1 MVSMIWKWLN
11 ERWPL
16 SQLIHLSLDEE
27 ITGGSSFAYTLG
39 SATLTVFIL
48 QAVTGVLQLF
58 FYVPTVD
65 HAYDSISF
73 LRTDVAFGWLVN
85 GLHYWGANAM
95 VVLICL
101 HLARVFVW
109 GAYKHPREMTW
120 LLGVGLL
127 MVTMGL
133 SFTGGPLPWD
143 QRGYW
148 AAEVGTS
155 IPGSIP
161 VVGDIIKHAMRGG
174 EEMGQLTLS
183 RLFAVHTSILPP
195 TLLALIVAHLIAFRR
210 FGSTGPWDEAKR
222 TVTGPF
228 WPDQVFKDAVVA
240 TCIVL
245 ILVSLVVFTPKPF
258 SGPADPLDT
267 SYIPKPEWNFL
278 FLYQALKFF
287 PGRLEPVGA
296 VGVPTL
302 LVSLLILL
310 PFIDRRPDR
319 NPSRRHVAMMCGAA
333 LAAVLAG
340 LTVAGYYSTP
350 SGEEVPTVS
359 APLPV
364 RGTVPAGTQ
373 KGMQLFRSTG
383 CTACH
388 RINGKGGVIGPDL
401 SQEGARGRTREWLIT
416 QIRDPKKHFPDTVM
430 PSYTTLSDQQ
440 VGDIADYLLSLG
452 AGGGAPAA
460 PPPATGRGTT
470 GARVTVP
477 DGTATKEEVPA
488 ATAAADRGRTGPAA
502 EVIGSAER
510 GAVLFERECASCHG
524 SEGKGG
530 VANPGSEDGTVPP
543 LNPIDRALFNDR
555 PRLFAENIDRIIQH
569 GATPVGQNPALR
581 MPAFGQTTSLTQEQ
595 IANIEAYLLSLN
607 GVDRAKIVNPG
618 MAPTRFFFILVP
630 SVIIVMML
638 FGGLFRCVPQGK
650 KD

>member
-16 SQLIHLSLDEE
+16 SQLIRLSLDEE

-39 SATLTVFIL
+39 SATLAVFTL

-73 LRTDVAFGWLVN
+73 LRTEVAFGWLVN

-95 VVLICL
+95 VVLVCL
-101 HLARVFVW
+101 HLARVFIW

-120 LLGVGLL
+120 LLGVSLL
-127 MVTMGL
+127 LVTMGL

-161 VVGDIIKHAMRGG
+161 IVGDTIKHVMRGG

-183 RLFAVHTSILPP
+183 RLFAVHTAILAP

-228 WPDQVFKDAVVA
+228 WPDQVFKDAVIA
-240 TCIVL
+240 TCVVL
-245 ILVSLVVFTPKPF
+245 ILVGLVVFTPKPF

-310 PFIDRRPDR
+310 PFIDRRPER
-319 NPSRRHVAMMCGAA
+319 NPSSRYMAMACGAA
-333 LAAVLAG
+333 LAAILAG
-340 LTVAGYYSTP
+340 LTIAGYYSKP
-350 SGEEVPTVS
+350 SGEEVSTVS
-359 APLPV
+359 APLPT
-364 RGTVPAGTQ
+364 RGTVPAGVQ
-373 KGMQLFRSTG
+373 KGAQLFRSTG

-388 RINGKGGVIGPDL
+388 RIDGEGGVIGPNL
-401 SQEGARGRTREWLIT
+401 SEEGAKGRTRDWLIT
-416 QIRDPKKHFPDTVM
+416 QIRNPKEHFPDTVM
-430 PSYTTLSDQQ
+430 PSYTNLSVQQ

-452 AGGGAPAA
+452 AEGGTPEA
-460 PPPATGRGTT
+460 PPPATGKGTT
-470 GARVTVP
+470 GARVTMPHGV
-477 DGTATKEEVPA
+477 ATKEEA
-488 ATAAADRGRTGPAA
+488 SAAAAQPNQRKAGPAA
-502 EVIGSAER
+502 EMIGSADR
-510 GAVLFERECASCHG
+510 GAVLFARECASCHD

-530 VANPGSEDGTVPP
+530 VSNPGSEDGIVPP
-543 LNPIDRALFNDR
+543 LNPIDRTLFSDG
-555 PRLFAENIDRIIQH
+555 PRLFAENIDRIIQY
-569 GATPVGQNPALR
+569 GSIPSGQNPALR

-595 IANIEAYLLSLN
+595 IANIEAYVLSLN
-607 GVDRAKIVNPG
+607 GIDRAKIVNPG
-618 MAPTRFFFILVP
+618 MAPTRFFFIVVP
-630 SVIIVMML
+630 SVIIIIML
-638 FGGLFRCVPQGK
+638 LGGLYRCVPQEK
-650 KD
+650 KE